1 MSRIVTI
8 EWKHD
13 YVVMIDQRKLPHE
26 EVYVKLYTYEE
37 VARAIETMVIRGA
50 PAIGVAAA
58 MGVALGI
65 QKSSVKEAAS
75 LRREFLK
82 IYERLYQARPTAVNL
97 RWGLERMKKCFET
110 FSELSIP
117 ETKQKLEQ
125 EALKI
130 YEEDIETNRKMGANG
145 KRFIQNNSKIMTY
158 CNTGT
163 LATAGYGTALGVIR
177 AAHEES
183 KKFLVYVCETRPF
196 LQGLRLTSWEL
207 YKEGIPQK
215 VISDNMAGSLMAK
228 GEVSAVFVGADR
240 IAKNGDAANKIGTY
254 SLAVLAK
261 YHQVP
266 FYVVAPTS
274 TIDFQCP
281 TGREIPIEERSP
293 KEVTHVGGK
302 LVGLEK
308 VDVYN
313 PSFDVTPHELITA
326 IITEKGVFEPAR
338 IDFSLNSLYFT
349 CIDIAVNCLLKRR
362 SRKNFSIWQKLIF
375 CHLVSPTLFKDN

>member
-1 MSRIVTI
+1 MDKIITI
-8 EWKHD
+8 KWRGDH
-13 YVVMIDQRKLPHE
+13 VVMIDQRKLPHE
-26 EVYVKLYTYEE
+26 EVYVKLYSYEE
-37 VARAIETMVIRGA
+37 VAEAIETMVIRGA

-65 QKSSVKEAAS
+65 QKSSAKEGAS
-75 LRREFLK
+75 LKQEFLK
-82 IYERLYQARPTAVNL
+82 IYERLYKTRPTAVNL
-97 RWGLERMKKCFET
+97 KWGLGRMKKCFED
-110 FSELSIP
+110 SSQLSISDLKH
-117 ETKQKLEQ
+117 TLEQ

-177 AAHEES
+177 AAHEEG

-215 VISDNMAGSLMAK
+215 VISDNMAASLMAK
-228 GEVSAVFVGADR
+228 GEVSAIFVGADR

-261 YHQVP
+261 HHGIP

-274 TIDFQCP
+274 TIDLQCP
-281 TGREIPIEERSP
+281 TGKEIPIEERNP
-293 KEVTHVGGK
+293 KEVTHIGGR
-302 LVGLEK
+302 LVGLEN

-326 IITEKGVFEPAR
+326 IITEKGA
-338 IDFSLNSLYFT
+338 Y
-349 CIDIAVNCLLKRR
+349 
-362 SRKNFSIWQKLIF
+362 
-375 CHLVSPTLFKDN
+375 

>member
-1 MSRIVTI
+1 
-8 EWKHD
+8 
-13 YVVMIDQRKLPHE
+13 
-26 EVYVKLYTYEE
+26 
-37 VARAIETMVIRGA
+37 
-50 PAIGVAAA
+50 
-58 MGVALGI
+58 
-65 QKSSVKEAAS
+65 
-75 LRREFLK
+75 
-82 IYERLYQARPTAVNL
+82 L
-97 RWGLERMKKCFET
+97 RWGLERMKNCFEN
-110 FSELSIP
+110 SLELSIP
-117 ETKQKLEQ
+117 ELKQALEK
-125 EALKI
+125 EAIQI
-130 YEEDIETNRKMGANG
+130 YEEDVEINKKMGANG
-145 KRFIQNNSKIMTY
+145 KHLIQNNSKVMTY

-177 AAHEES
+177 AAYEES

-228 GEVSAVFVGADR
+228 GEVSAIFVGADR

-261 YHQVP
+261 YHTIP

-274 TIDFQCP
+274 TIDLKCP

-302 LVGLEK
+302 LVGLEN

-326 IITEKGVFEPAR
+326 IITEKGVF
-338 IDFSLNSLYFT
+338 DSLSRRLSSL
-349 CIDIAVNCLLKRR
+349 L
-362 SRKNFSIWQKLIF
+362 
-375 CHLVSPTLFKDN
+375 

>member
-1 MSRIVTI
+1 MNKIITI
-8 EWKHD
+8 EWRDDH
-13 YVVMIDQRKLPHE
+13 VIMIDQRKLPHE
-26 EVYVKLYTYEE
+26 EVYVELHTYEE
-37 VARAIETMVIRGA
+37 VAQAIETMVIRGA

-65 QKSSVKEAAS
+65 QKSNVKEVSCHSRTPPARSAGS
-75 LRREFLK
+75 SGNLALKQEFLK
-82 IYERLYQARPTAVNL
+82 IYERLYQTRPTAVNL
-97 RWGLERMKKCFET
+97 RWSLERMKKCFESYQK
-110 FSELSIP
+110 FSIP
-117 ETKQKLEQ
+117 EIKQSLEQ

-130 YEEDIETNRKMGANG
+130 YKEDIETNRKMGANG
-145 KRFIQNNSKIMTY
+145 KHFIQNNSKIMTY

-177 AAHEES
+177 AAYEEG

-228 GEVSAVFVGADR
+228 GEVSGIFVGADR

-261 YHQVP
+261 HHQVP

-274 TIDFQCP
+274 TIDLQCP
-281 TGREIPIEERSP
+281 TGQEIPIEERNP
-293 KEVTHVGGK
+293 REVTHIGGK
-302 LVGLEK
+302 AIGLET
-308 VDVYN
+308 VAVYN
-313 PSFDVTPHELITA
+313 PSFDVTPQGLISA
-326 IITEKGVFEPAR
+326 IITEKGVFEPAHTVS
-338 IDFSLNSLYFT
+338 SLNS
-349 CIDIAVNCLLKRR
+349 A
-362 SRKNFSIWQKLIF
+362 
-375 CHLVSPTLFKDN
+375 H

>member
-1 MSRIVTI
+1 MNKIITI
-8 EWKHD
+8 EWRGDH
-13 YVVMIDQRKLPHE
+13 VVMIDQRKLPHE
-26 EVYVKLYTYEE
+26 EIYVKLYSYEE
-37 VARAIETMVIRGA
+37 VAQAIETMVIRGA

-65 QKSSVKEAAS
+65 QKSSSKDAPS
-75 LRREFLK
+75 LKQDFLN
-82 IYERLYQARPTAVNL
+82 IYERLYRTRPTAVNL
-97 RWGLERMKKCFET
+97 RWGLERMKNCFEN
-110 FSELSIP
+110 SLELSIP
-117 ETKQKLEQ
+117 ELKQALEKEVIQ
-125 EALKI
+125 I
-130 YEEDIETNRKMGANG
+130 YEEDVEINKKMGANG
-145 KRFIQNNSKIMTY
+145 KHLIQNNSKVMTY

-177 AAHEES
+177 AAYEES

-228 GEVSAVFVGADR
+228 GEVSAIFVGADR

-261 YHQVP
+261 YHTIP

-274 TIDFQCP
+274 TIDLKCP

-302 LVGLEK
+302 LVGLEN

-326 IITEKGVFEPAR
+326 IITEKGVF
-338 IDFSLNSLYFT
+338 DSLSRRLSSL
-349 CIDIAVNCLLKRR
+349 L
-362 SRKNFSIWQKLIF
+362 
-375 CHLVSPTLFKDN
+375 